1 MECGPQHPC
10 HDRRRQARGWE
21 CPAEPCTLVLV
32 QDSIPQQEYNWW
44 ALGCGSKDGRSG
56 SARTGAI
63 VLALSP
69 TRCMCGGVT
78 TSVCVCVSVRASAGQ
93 AFLCVSERD
102 DVMCR
107 AVCPCFVWVS
117 VRVECVSVWVPTRQ
131 RAGPGDSFPP
141 SFRAAVQAGLLYSL
155 LLQNGMSFFT
165 LHGTSSFLFCWA
177 QIHLIHSFIHSLI
190 QQNTFSPLH
199 GP

>member
-1 MECGPQHPC
+1 M
-10 HDRRRQARGWE
+10 D
-21 CPAEPCTLVLV
+21 L
-32 QDSIPQQEYNWW
+32 SIPATTGE
-44 ALGCGSKDGRSG
+44 GRPGGG
-56 SARTGAI
+56 SAQ
-63 VLALSP
+63 LSP
-69 TRCMCGGVT
+69 VPSSWCRTASLSRSTTGGPLDVEARMGEAEVLEQVPLFLLFHQLAACVEGVT
-78 TSVCVCVSVRASAGQ
+78 TSVCVCVSVRASAGR

-165 LHGTSSFLFCWA
+165 LHGTSSFLFC
-177 QIHLIHSFIHSLI
+177 
-190 QQNTFSPLH
+190 
-199 GP
+199 